1 MNDKICINY
10 NTFILFM
17 IIIIGIFYLF
27 FKDISQSQNINLK
40 KIIINNE
47 KRNLVK
53 NKSNEMNSSI
63 AETTEDNETNEND
76 ESNDNQ
82 QENNDS
88 VLVSNRYFNPNSY
101 KPLVDKLID
110 ERDQKALEDPFTA
123 PTRRMPRHIYPTEKS
138 DYIFEVPTRGYPDSY
153 HALGILKRNEDEK
166 TMQLFGR
173 QIYPGSNQYEYYVRG
188 VESDLE
194 IKHPI
199 DVKNGREIYDGDEID
214 IDFLDPSKGKFKYY
228 ANNFDKPRYNPFVIN

>member
-47 KRNLVK
+47 ERNLS
-53 NKSNEMNSSI
+53 NNPSDNIESNEDQQNDSKKD
-63 AETTEDNETNEND
+63 EGEQDND
-76 ESNDNQ
+76 
-82 QENNDS
+82 DS
-88 VLVSNRYFNPNSY
+88 VLVSGRYFNPKSY

-153 HALGILKRNEDEK
+153 HALGILKRSEDEK
-166 TMQLFGR
+166 TIQL
-173 QIYPGSNQYEYYVRG
+173 E
-188 VESDLE
+188 
-194 IKHPI
+194 
-199 DVKNGREIYDGDEID
+199 
-214 IDFLDPSKGKFKYY
+214 
-228 ANNFDKPRYNPFVIN
+228 

>member
-47 KRNLVK
+47 ERNLS
-53 NKSNEMNSSI
+53 NKSSDNMEVNEDQQN
-63 AETTEDNETNEND
+63 DNNKDEGEQEND
-76 ESNDNQ
+76 
-82 QENNDS
+82 DS
-88 VLVSNRYFNPNSY
+88 VLVSGRYFNPKSY

-173 QIYPGSNQYEYYVRG
+173 QIYPGANQYEYYVRG

-214 IDFLDPSKGKFKYY
+214 IDFLDPSKGKFKYF

>member
-47 KRNLVK
+47 ERNLS
-53 NKSNEMNSSI
+53 NKSSDNIEVNEDQQN
-63 AETTEDNETNEND
+63 DNNKDEGEQEND
-76 ESNDNQ
+76 
-82 QENNDS
+82 DS
-88 VLVSNRYFNPNSY
+88 VLVSGRYFNPKSY

-166 TMQLFGR
+166 TIQLFGR
-173 QIYPGSNQYEYYVRG
+173 QIYPGANQYEYYVRG

-194 IKHPI
+194 IKHSI

>member
-27 FKDISQSQNINLK
+27 MKDISQTHNVNLK

-47 KRNLVK
+47 EKKFIKDNLI
-53 NKSNEMNSSI
+53 EP
-63 AETTEDNETNEND
+63 END
-76 ESNDNQ
+76 DNTKEDTNNEEEPIVSND
-82 QENNDS
+82 DP
-88 VLVSNRYFNPNSY
+88 VLVSGRYFNPKSY

-110 ERDQKALEDPFTA
+110 ERDQKAIEDPLTA
-123 PTRRMPRHIYPTEKS
+123 PTRRMPRHIYPTERS

-166 TMQLFGR
+166 TIQLFGR
-173 QIYPGSNQYEYYVRG
+173 QIYPGANQYEYYVRG

-194 IKHPI
+194 IKHQI

-214 IDFLDPSKGKFKYY
+214 IDYLDPSKGKFKFF
-228 ANNFDKPRYNPFVIN
+228 ANKFDRPRYNPFVIN